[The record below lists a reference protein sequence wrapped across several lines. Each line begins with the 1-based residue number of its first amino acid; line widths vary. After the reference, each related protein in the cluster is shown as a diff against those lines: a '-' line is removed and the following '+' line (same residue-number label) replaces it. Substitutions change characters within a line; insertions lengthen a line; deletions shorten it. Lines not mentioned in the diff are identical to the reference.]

1 MFIQLIVLTL
11 AFNIGIITF
20 KNYSLLLNYS
30 KYQDSFD
37 DAVLNIE
44 RLLKGYMIESIK
56 IKEDNINTEGEI
68 LIIYRKDN
76 NESDVK
82 KKRIYLDSNK
92 KNIVLETYTKKDFKI
107 GTNII
112 MKDVSDFKVIKKNNI
127 YYLKIINLNQ
137 DERIICIWHIKE
149 RKKPLHLLKA

>member
-20 KNYSLLLNYS
+20 KNYSLLLNNS

-37 DAVLNIE
+37 DAILNIE
-44 RLLKGYMIESIK
+44 RFLKGYMIEGIEV
-56 IKEDNINTEGEI
+56 KEDSLSNKGEI
-68 LIIYRKDN
+68 LIIYKIDN
-76 NESDVK
+76 NKADTK
-82 KKRIYLDSNK
+82 KKKIFLDENK
-92 KNIVLETYTKKDFKI
+92 RKIVLETYKNNFRI
-107 GTNII
+107 GVNTI
-112 MKDVSDFKVIKKNNI
+112 MTDVSDFKVIKKNNI
-127 YYLKIINLNQ
+127 YYLKITNLNK